1 LRGALLALQSFGLG
15 RGTGAPTA
23 GDDETA
29 VTVLLRQAEALLQ
42 ESRGRVDRVSAARA
56 APPADDPRRR
66 REELTERLRTVF
78 GAGFLAMPHFTLAP
92 SAATDLRQALD
103 ASTAVQDGD
112 PLAVHTWFIRAQRVR
127 DGVARLGAPLRA
139 AEILGTGERLDV
151 RVAQLPFA
159 AGDRWVGLPSLPG
172 RDPHPGK
179 LSLVVQAPE
188 AIDTTT
194 SLTGLWVDEWVEVIP
209 SREETTAIAFQY
221 DPPDA
226 CAPQSILIAVPPDPA
241 EDWTVASL
249 HRVLAET
256 LDLAKLR
263 AVGVESLGEVAHYL
277 PALFFAFNTQ
287 DEAVSTDFGPLTTNR
302 AG

>member
-1 LRGALLALQSFGLG
+1 
-15 RGTGAPTA
+15 
-23 GDDETA
+23 
-29 VTVLLRQAEALLQ
+29 
-42 ESRGRVDRVSAARA
+42 
-56 APPADDPRRR
+56 
-66 REELTERLRTVF
+66 
-78 GAGFLAMPHFTLAP
+78 
-92 SAATDLRQALD
+92 
-103 ASTAVQDGD
+103 
-112 PLAVHTWFIRAQRVR
+112 
-127 DGVARLGAPLRA
+127 
-139 AEILGTGERLDV
+139 
-151 RVAQLPFA
+151 
-159 AGDRWVGLPSLPG
+159 
-172 RDPHPGK
+172 
-179 LSLVVQAPE
+179 
-188 AIDTTT
+188 
-194 SLTGLWVDEWVEVIP
+194 VDEWVEVIP